1 MARSKKSNH
10 VSVLNW
16 MGTFILLTIPGVN
29 VIAFICYLFSKNP
42 SKRNCM
48 IASLLMTLLYAAIIA
63 GLIIAFPEQ
72 VADLATLIRQSGA
85 IQ

>member
-1 MARSKKSNH
+1 MARTKKNTH

-16 MGTFILLTIPGVN
+16 MGTFILLSIPGIN
-29 VIAFICYLFSKNP
+29 IIAFICYLFSKNP

-48 IASLLMTLLYAAIIA
+48 IASLLFTLLFAAIAA

-72 VADLATLIRQSGA
+72 VAELSALIRQSAG

>member
-1 MARSKKSNH
+1 MARTKKNTH

-29 VIAFICYLFSKNP
+29 IIAFICYLFSKNP

-48 IASLLMTLLYAAIIA
+48 IASLLITLLYAAIIA
-63 GLIIAFPEQ
+63 GLIIAFPQQ
-72 VADLATLIRQSGA
+72 VADLATLIRQTAG